1 MVSFGHQE
9 PPFARQRAACRDP
22 FDPASVRE
30 LSDEELDQTVGGI
43 RIYTEYESRW
53 YGDKWSYLAC
63 IECGSED
70 WTITGWHDTNEL
82 FVTCTKCGSKSIAK
96 INTH

>member
-1 MVSFGHQE
+1 MAKI
-9 PPFARQRAACRDP
+9 ARGENGLLVDGEP

-43 RIYTEYESRW
+43 RIYTEYQSRW
-53 YGDKWSYLAC
+53 YGDKWSYLVC